1 MVAPPCP
8 FRAKTSRKRC
18 VHPARSWRRRGG
30 HWQRLRG
37 STTQLSAPNEGIFTV
52 FCLLPAAILR
62 MSAIKLR
69 STVIRQLN
77 AVETS
82 ELFNTSVQSEKHSPS
97 DFVQRL
103 ESIRRGAYAP
113 MLNQPAVLAILTP
126 MGGLGS
132 LALVK
137 LFFTYVV

>member
-1 MVAPPCP
+1 MVWFLGQNTDFEGWA
-8 FRAKTSRKRC
+8 
-18 VHPARSWRRRGG
+18 W
-30 HWQRLRG
+30 
-37 STTQLSAPNEGIFTV
+37 TQLRWFVAFSLFGV
-52 FCLLPAAILR
+52 CLLPAAILR